1 MRGTLIVNPSSG
13 GSDAADAV
21 IRAAR
26 ERGVAVH
33 VLDDGEDPGE
43 AARSAGDGPLGM
55 AGGDGSLA
63 AVAGVALE
71 REVPF
76 VVVPLGTRNHF
87 ARDVGLDR
95 DDPVAALDAFDGD
108 EQRIDV
114 ARAGERLFLNNA
126 SLGVYARL
134 VHHRERHRR
143 RRDALARA
151 RALALAVAHRHES
164 AFTVDGDA
172 VVTRAILVAN
182 NHYDLTLFN
191 LGARQRLDTGELHL
205 YIAHGLL
212 PQTWEERT
220 GGAFTLDTSRHRAVV
235 ALDGEPAALT
245 TPLEFRSEPGALRLL
260 LPPGA

>member
-1 MRGTLIVNPSSG
+1 MPGTLIVNQRSG
-13 GSDAADAV
+13 GSDAADALV
-21 IRAAR
+21 RAAG
-26 ERGVAVH
+26 ERGIAVH
-33 VLDDGEDPGE
+33 VLKESDDPAE
-43 AARSAGDGPLGM
+43 AARAAPDGPLGM

-63 AVAGVALE
+63 AVADVAIE
-71 REVPF
+71 RDVPF

-95 DDPVAALDAFDGD
+95 DDPVAALDSFDGD
-108 EQRIDV
+108 ERRVDV
-114 ARAGERLFLNNA
+114 GRAGERPFLNNT

-151 RALALAVAHRHES
+151 RALVLAVAHRHET
-164 AFTVDGDA
+164 AFTVDGDP

-191 LGARQRLDTGELHL
+191 LGERRTLDSGELHL
-205 YIAHGLL
+205 SIAHGLL
-212 PQTWEERT
+212 PNTWEERA
-220 GGAFTLDTSRHRAVV
+220 GRSFTVDTARHRAVV

-260 LPPGA
+260 LPPRS